1 MRFRNWKQVK
11 RGKPNLKEEIRVVKY
26 VVPERNT
33 FKRNPAQ
40 RKFSLRNIFRLQ
52 VLAPILLIL
61 IILGSVGYVYV
72 NREKLVIKTINISP
86 TKYIQT
92 NEIKTLLDPNIG
104 QNFFIIFPSQIEKRL
119 SQLFDL
125 IDTVKVEKILPD
137 KINVSIKEKDI
148 KYLIVSTSHNSIWD
162 SNYNEVRNEL
172 NNTKLS
178 LTDISYK
185 LLSGRLN
192 LEDIPMTPD
201 QALAKNTILLIKDEK
216 DRTKKLDDFE
226 KKLITYRI
234 TELKRL
240 HKDAYTEAKSI
251 YLDKAK
257 ANNAYNLEQL
267 SLLDEVDQDK
277 TLEDIKN
284 YETLNKSLNF
294 KPELVL
300 FNEFGR
306 IIILYNDKI
315 IKIDDT
321 TDMNKEVKVLNT
333 LMDSLTTSNTD
344 YFQVTVTGEK
354 VVVL

>member
-321 TDMNKEVKVLNT
+321 TDMNKEVKVLNSYGFT
-333 LMDSLTTSNTD
+333 YNFKHRLLPSNSNR
-344 YFQVTVTGEK
+344 
-354 VVVL
+354 